1 LHQNCWRSGC
11 SFEIGTDTM
20 LGWSDA
26 GQNVLRLSLTEN
38 CSSYTN
44 SAYICNKTS
53 KNDNKKFLTSSLV
66 KHFPA

>member
-1 LHQNCWRSGC
+1 
-11 SFEIGTDTM
+11 M
-20 LGWSDA
+20 LGRSDA

-53 KNDNKKFLTSSLV
+53 KNDDKKILTSSLV